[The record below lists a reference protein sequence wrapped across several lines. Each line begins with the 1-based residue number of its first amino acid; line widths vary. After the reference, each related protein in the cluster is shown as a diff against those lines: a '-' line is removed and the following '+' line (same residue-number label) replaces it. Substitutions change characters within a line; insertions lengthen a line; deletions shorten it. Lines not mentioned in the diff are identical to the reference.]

1 MEDPR
6 KAAVP
11 EVVVLRTPE
20 AAHGVEVGE
29 QRGLLRQQ
37 PRQTL
42 VEAVG
47 GEAGGERGGEAA
59 RQSEH
64 LLLGPDHLL
73 EAGHH
78 RREVL
83 TTGLL
88 QLRAQVKL
96 KYIRC
101 MNIEPTSLAVLQIF
115 NLYCAIVPS

>member
-6 KAAVP
+6 EAAVP

-59 RQSEH
+59 RQPEH
-64 LLLGPDHLL
+64 LLLGADHLL
-73 EAGHH
+73 EAAHH

-101 MNIEPTSLAVLQIF
+101 MNNVSSSVELCT
-115 NLYCAIVPS
+115 